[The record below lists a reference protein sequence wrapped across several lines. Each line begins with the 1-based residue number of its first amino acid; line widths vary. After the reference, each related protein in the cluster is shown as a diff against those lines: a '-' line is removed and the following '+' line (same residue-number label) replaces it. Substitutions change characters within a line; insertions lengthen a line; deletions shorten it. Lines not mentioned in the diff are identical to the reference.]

1 MNFNVIVAVDSNNG
15 IGIDNSIPW
24 YEPDDLKHFSK
35 ITRGD
40 NNNAIVMGNNTWNSL
55 PKKPLKNRDN
65 LILSRKDHTN
75 GDGFAYFKDIESI
88 IEYCKEKNYD
98 VIWVIGGGE
107 IYKLFLEKNMIDNI
121 YLSRLNKEYECDV
134 FFPNIPDKLRLTKKE
149 KINNNVELEIYSS

>member
-88 IEYCKEKNYD
+88 IEYCKEKNYY

-107 IYKLFLEKNMIDNI
+107 ID
-121 YLSRLNKEYECDV
+121 
-134 FFPNIPDKLRLTKKE
+134 
-149 KINNNVELEIYSS
+149 

>member
-1 MNFNVIVAVDSNNG
+1 
-15 IGIDNSIPW
+15 
-24 YEPDDLKHFSK
+24 
-35 ITRGD
+35 
-40 NNNAIVMGNNTWNSL
+40 MGNNTWNSL

-107 IYKLFLEKNMIDNI
+107 IYKLFLEKNMIDYI
-121 YLSRLNKEYECDV
+121 YLSRLNKDYECDV
-134 FFPNIPDKLRLTKKE
+134 FFPNIPDKFRLTKKE